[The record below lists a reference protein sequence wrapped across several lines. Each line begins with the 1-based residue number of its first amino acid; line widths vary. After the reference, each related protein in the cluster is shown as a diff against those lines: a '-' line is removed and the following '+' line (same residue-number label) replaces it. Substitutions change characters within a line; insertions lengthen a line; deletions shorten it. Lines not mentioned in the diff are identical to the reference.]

1 MGVHTRSGG
10 GGCNILALP
19 EELKMKILGYLSY
32 SDLKS
37 VVLVCRQ
44 WRRMGEQ
51 PFLWRHFTLLVRTE
65 VSRGPFLVIATSY
78 DELFNARI

>member
-1 MGVHTRSGG
+1 M
-10 GGCNILALP
+10 ALP
-19 EELKMKILGYLSY
+19 EELKTKILGYLSY

-37 VVLVCRQ
+37 VVLVSRQ

-65 VSRGPFLVIATSY
+65 VSLFSGHCSTHRFRLLNAIDFLQK
-78 DELFNARI
+78 